1 MSEFFSGIY
10 GARFP
15 DVVFNSGPLP
25 PSGGLPAPLHDTPD
39 ARINYNSTL
48 LGDLTPY
55 AYGEPGYQSSQSA
68 FLNIP
73 HRVQK
78 IVPVLDLPTAK
89 PGTKDTFD
97 LSHPVD
103 DSDVA
108 FVLRLDRKSLF
119 CSGLRNVSFSRAG
132 LSTQVDALVNLAT
145 LNYILS
151 GIQLGVRDTSDHWYE
166 LLHNA
171 DPRCFPKDRDLDSVP
186 MNITDLLHF
195 VRFLATPFGVVR
207 GSEKQGG
214 QNEAT
219 QSPATWPV
227 CFVATLVIDGKEGNV
242 VNVWHHHNVHAGD
255 DLVLRLK
262 PVPLKEYTLNHYYK
276 RLTRAKWDTDRL
288 GGSSVVWQLVPDVFT
303 LDAESLDEKLMQKL
317 PINFGE
323 DLAGYAW
330 QELGYWHIG
339 RAQVMAGKHVHEEY
353 YFNDMANQMK
363 THHLDMTFE
372 PTWQCLG
379 NPWRRPGGAGSG
391 GGGGG
396 GSGSGGGGGS
406 GSGGAGGGSGGGSGG
421 NSLEFYR
428 SAGSGPSS
436 SRGFTP
442 RRPYDGQG
450 SGPRDSRDSTPR
462 RRDDGRGSGG
472 ADGGLNPVDARG
484 AAAGAAM
491 YREQT
496 GAVRGRPQARAAV
509 ADVERPHAGAA
520 RILRPLPPMISNQGT
535 DSAEASA
542 VVADVNRPRAG
553 AAGRRRVEYWN
564 TFSPDPSKTRFIP
577 EQSPD
582 GVGGPGAAAGGAAGS
597 RDLPP
602 TRDSSRLNVNTR
614 RPDALESVEEGSAS
628 ASSDAGAAP
637 SGGSIWGSVKG
648 AVTSA
653 GKLIGIREETMSE
666 DGQALATETDAAP
679 AAPLGEAAAGG
690 KRRVSFGAPGA
701 GVDLSDLLQPRKGKK
716 ASRGAG
722 SSSSVI
728 EGSLLGADGSET
740 AQPMSLL

>member
-55 AYGEPGYQSSQSA
+55 AYGEPGYQSSQTA

-89 PGTKDTFD
+89 PGTTDTFA

-119 CSGLRNVSFSRAG
+119 CAGLRNVSFSRAG

-171 DPRCFPKDRDLDSVP
+171 DPRRFPKERDLDSEP
-186 MNITDLLHF
+186 IDITDLLHF

-214 QNEAT
+214 QNEVT

-227 CFVATLVIDGKEGNV
+227 CFVVTLVIDGKEGNV
-242 VNVWHHHNVHAGD
+242 VNVWHHHDVHAGD
-255 DLVLRLK
+255 DLVLRFK
-262 PVPLKEYTLNHYYK
+262 PMPLREYTLNHYYK
-276 RLTRAKWDTDRL
+276 HLTRAKWDPARVE
-288 GGSSVVWQLVPDVFT
+288 GQAVWQLVPDVFT
-303 LDAESLDEKLMQKL
+303 LHSEAQDTTMMQKL
-317 PINFGE
+317 PRNLRPRGE
-323 DLAGYAW
+323 SPQYAW

-379 NPWRRPGGAGSG
+379 EPRTIVDRWFGDGSSGGGSEDGEDEGSRYGGSTSRSWLENVSGRPGDGDDGDGGGDGPDSARGSSGRGSARGPSSARGSAPPG
-391 GGGGG
+391 GGGGD
-396 GSGSGGGGGS
+396 
-406 GSGGAGGGSGGGSGG
+406 GAGGASGGGSGG
-421 NSLEFYR
+421 ARAWASSGR
-428 SAGSGPSS
+428 GAGGGRPNPRRDPTTDAGRAAEARVLKKTPTFRGITRVRSGP
-436 SRGFTP
+436 GFDP
-442 RRPYDGQG
+442 FARP
-450 SGPRDSRDSTPR
+450 T
-462 RRDDGRGSGG
+462 
-472 ADGGLNPVDARG
+472 
-484 AAAGAAM
+484 
-491 YREQT
+491 
-496 GAVRGRPQARAAV
+496 
-509 ADVERPHAGAA
+509 GAA
-520 RILRPLPPMISNQGT
+520 RDESPVKTTGGAGGRPGIPPS
-535 DSAEASA
+535 
-542 VVADVNRPRAG
+542 R
-553 AAGRRRVEYWN
+553 
-564 TFSPDPSKTRFIP
+564 
-577 EQSPD
+577 
-582 GVGGPGAAAGGAAGS
+582 GGPRPNA
-597 RDLPP
+597 
-602 TRDSSRLNVNTR
+602 NTR
-614 RPDALESVEEGSAS
+614 RLEPFPA
-628 ASSDAGAAP
+628 ARTTAP
-637 SGGSIWGSVKG
+637 SSGSGTSGPVSDVVPSETFPVVAEGG
-648 AVTSA
+648 AVPV
-653 GKLIGIREETMSE
+653 IRRIVQVLQDTGRLVGMGEESMSE

-679 AAPLGEAAAGG
+679 AAPLGEAAAGD
-690 KRRVSFGAPGA
+690 KRRVSFGAPSA

-716 ASRGAG
+716 TSRGAG

-728 EGSLLGADGSET
+728 EGSLLGVDGSET
-740 AQPMSLL
+740 PQPMSLL

>member
-89 PGTKDTFD
+89 TGTKDTFD

-132 LSTQVDALVNLAT
+132 LSTQVDALVNLVT

-171 DPRCFPKDRDLDSVP
+171 DPRRFPKDRDVAGRAPLGLMD
-186 MNITDLLHF
+186 ILHF
-195 VRFLATPFGVVR
+195 VRFCSCPFGVVR

-303 LDAESLDEKLMQKL
+303 LDAEPPDEKLMQNL
-317 PINFGE
+317 PRNFSVGAE
-323 DLAGYAW
+323 GYAW

-379 NPWRRPGGAGSG
+379 NLWRRLGGAGSG

-396 GSGSGGGGGS
+396 GSGSGGGGGP
-406 GSGGAGGGSGGGSGG
+406 GSGGAGGGSGGGSRGIQLEYFRGPGG
-421 NSLEFYR
+421 
-428 SAGSGPSS
+428 
-436 SRGFTP
+436 
-442 RRPYDGQG
+442 
-450 SGPRDSRDSTPR
+450 GPRDSRGSTPR
-462 RRDDGRGSGG
+462 RRDDGRGSG
-472 ADGGLNPVDARG
+472 ADAGLNPADARG
-484 AAAGAAM
+484 AAAGAAL
-491 YREQT
+491 YRRQE
-496 GAVRGRPQARAAV
+496 ADLIGRPQARA
-509 ADVERPHAGAA
+509 
-520 RILRPLPPMISNQGT
+520 
-535 DSAEASA
+535 
-542 VVADVNRPRAG
+542 VVADVDRPRAG
-553 AAGRRRVEYWN
+553 AAGRAGGVTRTWSAGSDGRPRTPWGNETSSGEASGGTGGSRGFEPVPTDPFEPSRLPPGASSAGQIPEE
-564 TFSPDPSKTRFIP
+564 SPDT
-577 EQSPD
+577 
-582 GVGGPGAAAGGAAGS
+582 AAGGAAGS

-614 RPDALESVEEGSAS
+614 RPDALEPVEEGSAS

-637 SGGSIWGSVKG
+637 SG
-648 AVTSA
+648 
-653 GKLIGIREETMSE
+653 
-666 DGQALATETDAAP
+666 
-679 AAPLGEAAAGG
+679 
-690 KRRVSFGAPGA
+690 
-701 GVDLSDLLQPRKGKK
+701 
-716 ASRGAG
+716 
-722 SSSSVI
+722 
-728 EGSLLGADGSET
+728 
-740 AQPMSLL
+740 